1 MGPTLKY
8 QGESIKTLRWAGHI
22 SAKTNIKS
30 SWDLTGFP
38 NGIISGSNLPLYYTL
53 T

>member
-22 SAKTNIKS
+22 SAKTNIKKV
-30 SWDLTGFP
+30 FV
-38 NGIISGSNLPLYYTL
+38 GSNWVPQRHNIGE
-53 T
+53 